1 MPLKR
6 GDLAFH
12 RTLGGLRAVLE
23 EGRQSGNV
31 ISYEGGRYRLAPE
44 VVDWSDV
51 SEFEQLVDRA
61 AGLGARERVATLEEA
76 AELYRGDLFDD
87 CPFYGDSVLVEERR
101 EYLRIRQ
108 EDLLIELGDLHAAS
122 GDEAQALARFRQALQ
137 LNPESARARSAID
150 RLGLVPQADAV

>member
-1 MPLKR
+1 
-6 GDLAFH
+6 
-12 RTLGGLRAVLE
+12 LG
-23 EGRQSGNV
+23 GNV

-44 VVDWSDV
+44 MVEWSDV
-51 SEFEQLVDRA
+51 GEFERLLDGT
-61 AGLGARERVATLEEA
+61 AGLEGRERIAILEEA
-76 AELYRGDLFDD
+76 RELYRGDLFDD

-122 GDEAQALARFRQALQ
+122 GDDAQALARFRQALQ

-150 RLGLVPQADAV
+150 RLGLVPEADAV